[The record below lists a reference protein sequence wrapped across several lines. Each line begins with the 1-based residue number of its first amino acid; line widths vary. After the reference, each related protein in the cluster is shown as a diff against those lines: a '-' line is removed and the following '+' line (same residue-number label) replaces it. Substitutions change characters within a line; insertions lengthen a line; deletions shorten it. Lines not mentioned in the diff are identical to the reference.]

1 MDDILEIAIPE
12 TNNLNLDQIR
22 DLIGKLS
29 LTEDGTPLEKAMS
42 ELKVALKQNPAA
54 CSLMLDE
61 DIGKCVTQLMRM
73 TNKGILDELTN
84 KKIKDPTKK
93 IQVTQEQIDNLTMA
107 DLK

>member
-22 DLIGKLS
+22 SMIAS
-29 LTEDGTPLEKAMS
+29 VSTTEDGTPLEKAMS
-42 ELKVALKQNPAA
+42 DLKVALKQNPAA
-54 CSLMLDE
+54 CSLLLDE
-61 DIGKCVTQLMRM
+61 DIGSCVGQLMRM

-84 KKIKDPTKK
+84 KKVKDPTKK
-93 IQVTQEQIDNLTMA
+93 IQVTQEQIDSLTMD